1 MRSRKCLIK
10 VEYRYI
16 LWRGLNLEFFLQSS
30 VAPWCSLVL
39 QLVSRPLPIS
49 LSLSLSFSLSLS
61 LSHSL
66 SLSNNCAR
74 SQIALRRISKLVYFM
89 GGITTAVQYAGLCRI
104 SRMERFAKI
113 FYQYLYNVYYYFK
126 YYLYFQKSYIFS

>member
-1 MRSRKCLIK
+1 MFNQSRISVHFMTWSQFRIFFTVIGGCLVFISFATC
-10 VEYRYI
+10 I
-16 LWRGLNLEFFLQSS
+16 SPPPHL
-30 VAPWCSLVL
+30 SL
-39 QLVSRPLPIS
+39 S
-49 LSLSLSFSLSLS
+49 LSLSLSFS